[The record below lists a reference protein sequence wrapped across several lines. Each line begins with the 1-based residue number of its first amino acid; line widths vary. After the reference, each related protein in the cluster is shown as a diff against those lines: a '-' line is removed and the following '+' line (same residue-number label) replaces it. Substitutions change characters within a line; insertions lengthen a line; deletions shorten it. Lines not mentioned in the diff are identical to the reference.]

1 MRRAN
6 NPQLPYVKGV
16 VDGSMA
22 QHDFVRSQLQ
32 FFFAVEAYPKHLAAL
47 AARSTGP
54 KAKPTLEANVRD
66 ESGAGHAASS
76 HVATFRALLAN
87 LGISAAETDVTPHW
101 PCVDAFNEGVRAA
114 CADRPEAFGLATV
127 AAIEDVFTGISR
139 DLGHAIVKR
148 GWLVK
153 EEVVHYNVHE
163 VLDREHAD
171 ALYAAL
177 DAAGPDAEA
186 QIAAGLKNGTALMVE
201 LYAGLLRGS

>member
-1 MRRAN
+1 MRRAQH
-6 NPQLPYVKGV
+6 PDLPYVTGV
-16 VDGSMA
+16 VDGSLS

-32 FFFAVEAYPKHLAAL
+32 FFFAVEAYPKHLMAL

-54 KAKPTLEANVRD
+54 KAKPTLEANIRD
-66 ESGAGHAASS
+66 ESGQGHAASS

-87 LGISAAETDVTPHW
+87 LGISAAETDRTAHW
-101 PCVDAFNEGVRAA
+101 PCVDAFNAGVRAA

-127 AAIEDVFTGISR
+127 AAIEDVFTTISR
-139 DLGHAIVKR
+139 DMGRAIVQR
-148 GWLVK
+148 GWLGPD
-153 EEVVHYNVHE
+153 EVVHYNVHE

-177 DAAGPDAEA
+177 DAAGPDAGE
-186 QIAAGLKNGTALMVE
+186 QISAGLKNGAELMRD